1 MDRKILKLVDKNTLK
16 EGDLVWLEGDW
27 SGKFS
32 WDFPEICGPF
42 FVKRVLF
49 RDSSSARIDLINP
62 ENGETKSVLST
73 WLRVPKEEKCHK

>member
-1 MDRKILKLVDKNTLK
+1 MSKNILSAADKNKLK
-16 EGDLVWLEGDW
+16 EGDLVWLQGDW

-32 WDFPEICGPF
+32 WDYPEICGPF

-49 RDSSSARIDLINP
+49 RESSSARIDLINP

-73 WLRVPKEEKCHK
+73 WLKVAKEEE

>member
-1 MDRKILKLVDKNTLK
+1 MSKKILKLVDKNTLK

-27 SGKFS
+27 NGKFS

-73 WLRVPKEEKCHK
+73 WLRVPKGEKCRK